1 MNSNDLAKEFLTLAN
16 KYVGVSE
23 EPFGSNRGDLID
35 KWNRQSNVPLGSFWC
50 CSFVSAIGKEFQ
62 DAHNID
68 WPVPITADCDVVYSW
83 ARKRQ
88 LMTSSPAAGDLFVCH
103 RGDDAYHIGIVDT
116 EGVDGIIG
124 SIEGNSNN
132 NGSRNGYLVARRPN
146 VYANRTADSLK
157 FIRWTKMIQ
166 QDEEWVLKVKNR
178 QVECIN
184 HASRVYAPLR
194 NALNMFFTP
203 HEVLV
208 NLKATDDGAMWGSE
222 IIPAPL
228 ITRDGKRYIGV
239 RDLALWLGS
248 YITINDVNKTVTLS
262 KP

>member
-1 MNSNDLAKEFLTLAN
+1 MNNNDLAKGLLSIAN
-16 KYVGVSE
+16 KYVGVAE
-23 EPFGSNRGDLID
+23 DPHGSNRGTLID
-35 KWNRQSNVPLGSFWC
+35 KWNQQSNVPVGSFWC
-50 CSFVSAIGKEFQ
+50 CSFVSAVGREFQ
-62 DAHNID
+62 DVHD
-68 WPVPITADCDVVYSW
+68 VSWPVPITADCDVVYSW

-88 LMTSSPAAGDLFVCH
+88 LLTSSPSAGDLFLCH

-116 EGVDGIIG
+116 EGSDGVFG

-146 VYANRTADSLK
+146 VFANRLPENLK
-157 FIRWTKMIQ
+157 FVRWTSMIQ
-166 QDEEWVLKVKNR
+166 HEDEWVLKVRNK

-194 NALNMFFTP
+194 NTLQMFFTP

-208 NLKATDDGAMWGSE
+208 NLKATDDGAMWGDE

-239 RDLALWLGS
+239 RDLSLWLQCT
-248 YITINDVNKTVTLS
+248 ITINNVNKTVTLL